1 MTKDHNYLIPINYHS
16 MGITLVPQ
24 QNPQIAYVVSCEW

>member
-16 MGITLVPQ
+16 MENNASTTTKPTNCLRGEL
-24 QNPQIAYVVSCEW
+24 